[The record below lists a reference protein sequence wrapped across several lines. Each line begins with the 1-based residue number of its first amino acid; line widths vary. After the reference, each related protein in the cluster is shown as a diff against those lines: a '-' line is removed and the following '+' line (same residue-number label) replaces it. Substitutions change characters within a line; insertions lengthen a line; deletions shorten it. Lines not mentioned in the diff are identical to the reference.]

1 MDIPSPMYETVASL
15 ARSMFEANES
25 GQTIVYWRS
34 YNALLAYC
42 EEQEA
47 QGVRHPFP
55 WETLAD
61 FTRDDLAAVP
71 LYRHALEQAGQA
83 DAYRASILLELAR
96 RYQGC
101 EQHEAAWT
109 CVSEANDCAASLD
122 DLDLKRDISR
132 FMLGLSAT
140 RSSLSNG

>member
-1 MDIPSPMYETVASL
+1 MDIPALMYDTVASL
-15 ARSMFEANES
+15 ARAMFQANAS
-25 GQTIVYWRS
+25 GQTVGYWRS

-61 FTRDDLAAVP
+61 FTRDDFAAVP
-71 LYRHALEQAGQA
+71 LYLHALEQAGHA
-83 DAYRASILLELAR
+83 DTYRASILLELAR

-101 EQHEAAWT
+101 EQHEAARRCAT
-109 CVSEANDCAASLD
+109 QANDCAATLD
-122 DLDLKRDISR
+122 DLDLKQDINR
-132 FMLGLSAT
+132 FMLRLSA
-140 RSSLSNG
+140 GG

>member
-15 ARSMFEANES
+15 ARSMFEASES
-25 GQTIVYWRS
+25 GQTVVYWRS

-61 FTRDDLAAVP
+61 FTRDDRAAVP
-71 LYRHALEQAGQA
+71 LYLHALDQAERA
-83 DAYRASILLELAR
+83 DTYRASILLELAR
-96 RYQGC
+96 RYLGC
-101 EQHEAAWT
+101 GKHDDAWRCASQAHNYAA
-109 CVSEANDCAASLD
+109 VLD
-122 DLDLKRDISR
+122 DADLKQDISK
-132 FMLGLSAT
+132 LVLKLST
-140 RSSLSNG
+140 GG

>member
-15 ARSMFEANES
+15 ARSMFEASEA
-25 GQTIVYWRS
+25 GQTAVYWRC

-71 LYRHALEQAGQA
+71 LYLHALKQAESA
-83 DAYRASILLELAR
+83 DTYRASILLELAR
-96 RYQGC
+96 RYLGC
-101 EQHEAAWT
+101 GKHEDAWSCASAAD
-109 CVSEANDCAASLD
+109 SCAAALD
-122 DLDLKRDISR
+122 DAALRRDIDR
-132 FMLGLSAT
+132 LRLELST
-140 RSSLSNG
+140 GR

>member
-15 ARSMFEANES
+15 ARPMFQANES
-25 GQTIVYWRS
+25 GQAAAYWHS
-34 YNALLAYC
+34 YNTLLAYC

-61 FTRDDLAAVP
+61 FTHDDLAAVP
-71 LYRHALEQAGQA
+71 LYLRALKHAERA
-83 DAYRASILLELAR
+83 DTYRASILLELAR
-96 RYQGC
+96 RYLGC
-101 EQHEAAWT
+101 GRRADAWSCASQANTHAAT
-109 CVSEANDCAASLD
+109 LD

-132 FMLGLSAT
+132 LMLALSA
-140 RSSLSNG
+140 